1 MLDEL
6 GPPQAIAD
14 EAYAGRPTP
23 VASRTTPARWQAVTA
38 CGLNALGLLLLGF
51 TGFYAMGPVNVV
63 EAGFLFAL
71 PWCATFVLSLLAQN
85 WTPRQRLTSAL
96 FYPAV
101 LCAMGALIAL
111 MLALVGPAYFNL
123 IPALAV
129 FALAVV
135 VLVRLLKAA
144 LR

>member
-14 EAYAGRPTP
+14 EAYAGRPAP

-63 EAGFLFAL
+63 
-71 PWCATFVLSLLAQN
+71 
-85 WTPRQRLTSAL
+85 
-96 FYPAV
+96 

-111 MLALVGPAYFNL
+111 LLALVGPAYFNL